1 MKKEYREEDAQDI
14 ETILSNGHVNGHF
27 QILARELDILEP
39 KLPEDIYKTWLETGM
54 RRDIDYDSIRSNL
67 ASSFVTAFVHAGF
80 GEDKLMANTKDCWV
94 YKNKVIRY
102 RAQTKT
108 SCFYKR
114 RSRVCIIRCAGIYY
128 AIGNRVLRSDTSLGR
143 GWWISTDRQVNVN

>member
-27 QILARELDILEP
+27 QIMARELDILEP

-54 RRDIDYDSIRSNL
+54 RRDIDYDSVRSNL

-94 YKNKVIRY
+94 YKNKVIPKPTFIL
-102 RAQTKT
+102 TKDT
-108 SCFYKR
+108 F
-114 RSRVCIIRCAGIYY
+114 VNTYY
-128 AIGNRVLRSDTSLGR
+128 LHFQGHTMLSATASLGLIHLWDVD
-143 GWWISTDRQVNVN
+143 GGLVPIDK